1 MRRVATTLVLA
12 LSLIGCGSAQPSLD
26 FHQDLN
32 DNKNCA
38 PEKFLVGQLTESL
51 ALQTDEEGLRSLIWP
66 SSYKLRWS
74 PGVLTGHFE
83 VLDDSG
89 SVVAITGRRYRIGGS
104 EFVAAG
110 NAFWVCGGLT
120 PQ

>member
-1 MRRVATTLVLA
+1 MRHVTATVVLA
-12 LSLIGCGSAQPSLD
+12 VCLTGCGFARPDLA

-38 PEKFLVGQLTESL
+38 PEKFLLGQLNDGL
-51 ALQTDEEGLRSLIWP
+51 ALETDENETRSLIWP

-74 PGVLTGHFE
+74 PGFLTGHFE
-83 VLDDSG
+83 VLDDTG
-89 SVVAITGRRYRIGGS
+89 TVVATTGRRYKIGGM